1 MASAPITQSH
11 METTTSTP
19 SEIPPNNHQRQF
31 DLKIVRDAFVNCIQ
45 SDNTLL
51 LHEYIRAYEELCM

>member
-11 METTTSTP
+11 METTTNTS
-19 SEIPPNNHQRQF
+19 SEIPTNNHSRQF

-45 SDNTLL
+45 EDNTLL